1 MHPYLSLLLE
11 DIMSAYREKTQASA
25 TAQKPTEELK
35 TELYFE
41 EIERYVSGDNEQTF
55 GYYCGLGSE
64 IFPPADQ
71 FNEPEKEQ
79 VCTAL
84 ENMFSSWNLEVC
96 LPDNVPLGFRYE
108 LMVRVFDLPFTPFTT
123 GVLVRDF
130 CTGDSEVC
138 ELGKYCPCLEFGD
151 EV

>member
-1 MHPYLSLLLE
+1 MHPYLSHLLE
-11 DIMSAYREKTQASA
+11 DIKLAYREKIQASA
-25 TAQKPTEELK
+25 IAQKPTEELK
-35 TELYFE
+35 TEMYFD
-41 EIERYVSGDNEQTF
+41 EIERYVSGDDEQTF

-64 IFPPADQ
+64 IFPPAAQ

-84 ENMFSSWNLEVC
+84 ENMFSSWNLQVC
-96 LPDNVPLGFRYE
+96 LPDNLPIDFRYE
-108 LMVRVFDLPFTPFTT
+108 LMVRTFDEPFTPFTT

-130 CTGDSEVC
+130 CTGDPEGC
-138 ELGKYCPCLEFGD
+138 DLGRYCPCLKFEG